1 MGILETLW
9 NAVVGFVPNLVG
21 AILLLG
27 ICLFAK
33 MLILKIVMRA
43 VKKKFDPLM
52 HMFIKSAVKILL
64 WTVIIVIVMGSL
76 GLNTASIITALGA
89 AGVAVG
95 LALQGSLS
103 NIASGV
109 LIIASKILKGGDY
122 VSINGIE
129 GSVVSTDLMFTHLN
143 TVDNKHVA
151 VPNSGITANNI
162 INYSF
167 NNTRRVDL
175 EFTVSYNDDISKV
188 KEVLNQICA
197 TTNGVLTDPGF
208 VVKVLSYD
216 DSAVRMVV
224 RAWCER
230 DNYWDVYFDITERVK
245 GEFDKNGISIPYNQI
260 DVHFFPPVENK

>member
-1 MGILETLW
+1 MEILMSLW
-9 NAVVGFVPNLVG
+9 NAVLGFVPNLVG
-21 AILLLG
+21 AIILLG
-27 ICLFAK
+27 VCLLAK
-33 MLILKIVMRA
+33 ALILKLVMRT
-43 VKKKFDPLM
+43 VKKKVDPLM

-64 WTVIIVIVMGSL
+64 WTIIIVLVMGSL

-89 AGVAVG
+89 AGVAIG

-109 LIIASKILKGGDY
+109 LLIASKIVKGGDF

-162 INYSF
+162 INYSY
-167 NNTRRVDL
+167 NQTRRVDL
-175 EFTVSYNDDISKV
+175 EFCVSYNDDITKV
-188 KEVLNQICA
+188 KDVLNHICA
-197 TTNGVLTDPGF
+197 TTNGVLTDPGA
-208 VVKVLSYD
+208 VVKVSAYA
-216 DSAVRMVV
+216 DSSVRMVV
-224 RAWCER
+224 RVWCER

-245 GEFDKNGISIPYNQI
+245 SEFDKSGISIPYNQI
-260 DVHFFPPVENK
+260 DVHFFPPVEK